1 MRRYRRITDHFQ
13 TREKFFELFE
23 ELKTAVYPN
32 GTTYEEFKKLLF
44 AVQYAERHPSKNSKS
59 GRRKKFDD
67 TFLFNSSL
75 KIKAVLQNETGGR
88 ISLLRFVS
96 TYLPIMNYPSD
107 LQTALDKFKINL
119 EEARILARVNR
130 QNLGKAV
137 KRKPS
142 EIRKELIE
150 SHLKR
155 QGTQAELQ
163 NRVLEKLNITPKRQ
177 AQQVAANVTQIDYE
191 TDKLLEFNEFDTEH
205 LLWEE
210 IKGLVFL
217 MREIDPSLLN
227 DETTSE
233 ILNDLDAVKLK
244 LLKFRRTESQ
254 IDVYTN

>member
-1 MRRYRRITDHFQ
+1 M
-13 TREKFFELFE
+13 
-23 ELKTAVYPN
+23 KTAVYPK
-32 GTTYEEFKKLLF
+32 GAADEDFKKLLF
-44 AVQYAERHPSKNSKS
+44 AVQYAERHPSKVSKS

-67 TFLFNSSL
+67 TFLFNTSL
-75 KIKAVLQNETGGR
+75 KVKAVLQNGTGGR

-96 TYLPIMNYPSD
+96 TYLPIIDYPGD

-130 QNLGKAV
+130 QSLGETV

-155 QGTQAELQ
+155 QGTQAELR

-177 AQQVAANVTQIDYE
+177 AQQIAANVTQFDYE
-191 TDKLLEFNEFDTEH
+191 IDKLLEFNEFDTEH

-217 MREIDPSLLN
+217 MREVDSSLLN
-227 DETTSE
+227 DETTGE
-233 ILNDLDAVKLK
+233 ILNDLDGIKLK
-244 LLKFRRTESQ
+244 ILKFKKTENR
-254 IDVYTN
+254 D